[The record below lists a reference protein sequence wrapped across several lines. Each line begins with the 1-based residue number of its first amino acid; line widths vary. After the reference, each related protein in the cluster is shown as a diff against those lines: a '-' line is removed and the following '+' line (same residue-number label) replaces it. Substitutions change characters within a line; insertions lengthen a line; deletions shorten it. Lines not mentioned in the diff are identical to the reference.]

1 MVRQGVFRTEDRNA
15 AVRAPDAQR
24 LRRRHAR
31 QSASNQQEI
40 NETRVHGEDYLHLS
54 GDLVGFEPA
63 QLMY

>member
-40 NETRVHGEDYLHLS
+40 NETRVHGEDYFTFLAISSVSNRLS
-54 GDLVGFEPA
+54 
-63 QLMY
+63 